1 MKRNL
6 ILLLFCAI
14 GAGCA
19 GGYNP
24 QYQVNEIVVV
34 NNSDQ
39 ALRDV
44 SIRAGD
50 RVFSCD
56 NVAPLGICSDRFPRR
71 NYQGD
76 TIEIEWALGNG
87 ARQSERL
94 EVEVPSTF
102 ITGLALRGVLE
113 VSPQGQVDAHFE
125 QESPF
130 R

>member
-1 MKRNL
+1 MAATL
-6 ILLLFCAI
+6 VLSA
-14 GAGCA
+14 CA

-24 QYQVNEIVVV
+24 QYQINEIVIV
-34 NNSDQ
+34 NNSGQ

-44 SIRAGD
+44 SIRADG

-56 NVAPLGICSDRFPRR
+56 NVAPHGICADRFPRR
-71 NYQGD
+71 NYVSD

-87 ARQSERL
+87 PRQSGSL
-94 EVEVPSTF
+94 QGQVPATF

-113 VSPQGQVDAHFE
+113 VGRQGEIDAYFE
-125 QESPF
+125 QETPF